1 MRKAQISIKLTLIE
15 NQAANSNGALEI
27 VTAYADSNNIY
38 ETICA
43 GFKEL
48 FAALEE
54 QGRQLPSL
62 GVAEYRINPWTQ

>member
-15 NQAANSNGALEI
+15 DQAANSNGALEI

-48 FAALEE
+48 FAALEV

-62 GVAEYRINPWTQ
+62 GVAEYRINP